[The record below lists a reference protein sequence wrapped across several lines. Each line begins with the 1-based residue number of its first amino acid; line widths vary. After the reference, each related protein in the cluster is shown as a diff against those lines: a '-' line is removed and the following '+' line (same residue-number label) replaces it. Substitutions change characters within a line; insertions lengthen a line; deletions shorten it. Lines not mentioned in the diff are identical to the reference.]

1 MHSIV
6 SISEAAS
13 LAFHGMGLLAVTG
26 KRMSIKEMAEIINV
40 SEAHLAKVFQRLVKA
55 GFVESSRGPG
65 GGFELARSAE
75 SISLLEIYEEI
86 EGKTEENYCLLHCE
100 ECPFHICIF
109 GSLLQKMTQEFLGYL
124 RDKLL
129 SDLVRGEV
137 YESYGEKEDY

>member
-100 ECPFHICIF
+100 ECPFRICIF